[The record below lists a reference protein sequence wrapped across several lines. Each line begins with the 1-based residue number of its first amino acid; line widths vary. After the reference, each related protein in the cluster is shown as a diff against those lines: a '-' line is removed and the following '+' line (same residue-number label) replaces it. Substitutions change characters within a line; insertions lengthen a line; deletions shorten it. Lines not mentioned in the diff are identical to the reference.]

1 MFIVS
6 ITFTSPIPE
15 VEKHLSAH
23 LEYIKQ
29 QHEKNNFVAAG
40 KKVPLTGVI
49 IFSKL
54 KTKHELETIIFDDP
68 YYKAGVAD
76 YEITEFIPSMTAN
89 GFENIREI

>member
-40 KKVPLTGVI
+40 KKVPLTELL
-49 IFSKL
+49 FFQNL
-54 KTKHELETIIFDDP
+54 KQN
-68 YYKAGVAD
+68 
-76 YEITEFIPSMTAN
+76 MN
-89 GFENIREI
+89 